1 MALELM
7 NGPTSPFGRTSK
19 VVALELGIDVDERVI
34 DVYSADFLDQW
45 NPLRLIPTL
54 IVDGE
59 QAIYDS
65 RTICAYF
72 DAVSAKPTIFPAGDW
87 SHETRVALAIGVME
101 AGLQRRMEIIR
112 KKDAPRQ
119 DVIEKLEIRIMRSL
133 NHMESQADAIT
144 AGQLRM
150 DQIASACA
158 LEYTDYR
165 FSNTWR
171 PDCPKLAVWLADFS
185 QRPAMIE
192 SRPSE

>member
-1 MALELM
+1 MGLELM

-34 DVYSADFLDQW
+34 DVYSADFLDKW

-72 DAVSAKPTIFPAGDW
+72 DAISANPTIFPSGDW
-87 SHETRVALAIGVME
+87 AHETRVALAIGVME

-112 KKDAPRQ
+112 KKDEPRQ

-133 NHMESQADAIT
+133 KHMEGLAGAIT
-144 AGQLRM
+144 AGPLRM

-171 PDCPKLAVWLADFS
+171 PDCPELAAWLADFS
-185 QRPAMIE
+185 QRPAMME